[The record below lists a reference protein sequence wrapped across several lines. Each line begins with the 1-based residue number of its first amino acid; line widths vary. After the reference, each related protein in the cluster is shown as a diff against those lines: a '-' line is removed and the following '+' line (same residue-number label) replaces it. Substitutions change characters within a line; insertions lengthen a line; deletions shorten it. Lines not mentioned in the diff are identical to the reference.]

1 MNESIGQR
9 LQAERQAR
17 DISLEQIAQGTH
29 IRLHYLQAIEADE
42 FDKLPS
48 IVQARGFLRAYAS
61 YLGVDPEP
69 FLDDHTQISGSQV
82 KSTTSTP
89 AAEQEISAGSV
100 GEDQEIFEQ
109 LGKQLQQQ
117 RQLLGLTLEDVERH
131 THLRVFYLRALESGS
146 LDILPSPVQARGML
160 NNYATFL
167 GMDPEPI
174 LLRFADGLQA
184 QLAGK
189 QATRPIKPS
198 RKRST
203 STRSPLRRFL
213 SGEIIVVT
221 FLIVALVS
229 VVAWAAVRVN
239 SIRTGQ
245 LPSPTVVSIAEALL
259 PTDAPAIET
268 TPEESIV
275 PTELRPGGAPPA
287 TPEIA
292 AEQILTEETE
302 TIEET
307 QLPPESQGA
316 VQVNIIVGQRAWM
329 RVIADGEIEYDG
341 RVLPGS
347 AYTFSGDEMV
357 ELLTGNGAALQVVFN
372 QQDLGTLGIYGEVVQ
387 VIFTPEGILQP
398 TPTITPTGT
407 PAPEPTATPE
417 VIGEP

>member
-1 MNESIGQR
+1 
-9 LQAERQAR
+9 
-17 DISLEQIAQGTH
+17 
-29 IRLHYLQAIEADE
+29 
-42 FDKLPS
+42 
-48 IVQARGFLRAYAS
+48 
-61 YLGVDPEP
+61 
-69 FLDDHTQISGSQV
+69 
-82 KSTTSTP
+82 
-89 AAEQEISAGSV
+89 
-100 GEDQEIFEQ
+100 

-146 LDILPSPVQARGML
+146 LDTLHSPVQARGML

-174 LLRFADGLQA
+174 LLHFADGLQA

-189 QATRPIKPS
+189 QATRPIKSS
-198 RKRST
+198 RKRSI
-203 STRSPLRRFL
+203 SARSPLRRFL

-229 VVAWAAVRVN
+229 VVAWVAVRVN

-245 LPSPTVVSIAEALL
+245 QPSPTVVSIAEALL

-287 TPEIA
+287 TPEIE
-292 AEQILTEETE
+292 AEQIPTEETE
-302 TIEET
+302 TTEET

-316 VQVNIIVGQRAWM
+316 IQVNIIVGQRAWM
-329 RVIADGEIEYDG
+329 RVIADGEIEYEG

-347 AYTFSGDEMV
+347 AYTFSGDEIV

-398 TPTITPTGT
+398 TPTINPTGT
-407 PAPEPTATPE
+407 PAPEPTATTE
-417 VIGEP
+417 VIEEP